1 MASNKLD
8 NPNRIEGLRSKIDNK
23 AGLKSFYNKCYSFV
37 KENLPISQD
46 YVIEIGSGGGFLK
59 KAVPKVITSDIIFYN
74 DIDVKLDAHSLPYPD
89 NSLDGLVLINSFHHL
104 SDVENFLNEAQR
116 CLRKGGKVIMIEPYP
131 GYIGYPIYRFLHHE
145 DIDLKTQTWEFESSS
160 PLGDA
165 NNGLAW
171 LVFERDAEIFDQKFT
186 QFKVKVFKPCFPTLY
201 WLSGGLKDWTL
212 VPSFLVNA
220 VIWFD
225 DTLIK
230 LAPKTGSFV
239 KIVLEKT

>member
-8 NPNRIEGLRSKIDNK
+8 NPNRIEGLRSKIDKK
-23 AGLKSFYNKCYSFV
+23 AGLNSFYNKCYSFV
-37 KENLPISQD
+37 KENLPTSQD

-59 KAVPKVITSDIIFYN
+59 KIVPQVITSDIIFYN

-104 SDVENFLNEAQR
+104 SDVENFLDEAQR
-116 CLRKGGKVIMIEPYP
+116 CLRQGGKVIMIEPYP

-171 LVFERDAEIFDQKFT
+171 LVFERDAEIFDQKFS

-201 WLSGGLKDWTL
+201 WLSGGLKNWTL

-225 DTLIK
+225 DILIK

-239 KIVLEKT
+239 KIVIEKT

>member
-1 MASNKLD
+1 MASNKID
-8 NPNRIEGLRSKIDNK
+8 SPDRIEGLRLKIDKK
-23 AGLKSFYNKCYSFV
+23 AGLNSFYNKCYSFV

-59 KAVPKVITSDIIFYN
+59 KIVPQVITSDIIFYN
-74 DIDVKLDAHSLPYPD
+74 DIDVKLDAHSLPCPD

-104 SDVENFLNEAQR
+104 SDVENFLDEAQR
-116 CLRKGGKVIMIEPYP
+116 CLRMGGKVIMIEPYP

-171 LVFERDAEIFDQKFT
+171 LVFERDAEIFYQKFS
-186 QFKVKVFKPCFPTLY
+186 QLKVKVFKPCFPALY

-220 VIWFD
+220 VIMFD
-225 DTLIK
+225 DILIK